1 MTGAQLRELLATV
14 TADLERHIEEFR
26 SLDAAVG
33 DGDLGITVEAA
44 ARAVREALA
53 QEGDDLTVAA
63 AMRVSAQAIAKAN
76 PSTMSALLAAGLLQG
91 AQEVGADPVDVDGA
105 AAAGSAFLSAV
116 ATKGKAERG
125 DKTMLDALGPAIDA
139 VAARA
144 ERGGDGPAAVGAA
157 VEAAERGVAETTP
170 LAGRKGRARWIG
182 ERSKDHPDPGAVVA
196 LRFLEAWQRHH

>member
-1 MTGAQLRELLATV
+1 MTGAELRELLATV
-14 TADLERHIEEFR
+14 TADLEGHIEEFR

-44 ARAVREALA
+44 ARAVRDTLT
-53 QEGDDLTVAA
+53 QEGDDVSVAA

-91 AQEVGADPVDVDGA
+91 AKEVGEDPVDVDGA

-125 DKTMLDALGPAIDA
+125 DKTMLDALGPAVDA
-139 VAARA
+139 VAAQA
-144 ERGGDGPAAVGAA
+144 QRGGDGSAAIGAA

-182 ERSKDHPDPGAVVA
+182 ERSKDHPDPGAMVV
-196 LRFLEAWQRHH
+196 LRFLEAWQRHQ